1 MDKITKLKEM
11 ISKFP
16 DDCFSRHALAMELLK
31 MGNIEEAIHEMEELL
46 LIDPNYVGT
55 YYHLAKAYEK
65 LHQYSHSLEVLERGI
80 KVAVA
85 SAAQN
90 DLREL
95 NGALDHLK
103 DELDLD

>member
-31 MGNIEEAIHEMEELL
+31 MGNIEDAIHEMEELL
-46 LIDPNYVGT
+46 LVDSSYVGT

-65 LHQYSHSLEVLERGI
+65 LHQYNRSLAVLESGV
-80 KVAVA
+80 KVAMEM
-85 SAAQN
+85 AAKN

>member
-1 MDKITKLKEM
+1 MDKIKKLKEM

-31 MGNIEEAIHEMEELL
+31 MGNTEEAIHEMEELFL
-46 LIDPNYVGT
+46 VDSNYVGT
-55 YYHLAKAYEK
+55 YYHLAKAYQQ
-65 LHQYSHSLEVLERGI
+65 LQQYAHSLEVLERGI
-80 KVAVA
+80 KVAMA
-85 SAAQN
+85 SSSQN

-95 NGALDHLK
+95 NGALDQLK

>member
-1 MDKITKLKEM
+1 MDRIAKLKEI
-11 ISKFP
+11 ISTFP
-16 DDCFSRHALAMELLK
+16 DDCFSRHALAMELIK
-31 MGNIEEAIHEMEELL
+31 MGKIDEAIHEMEELL
-46 LIDPNYVGT
+46 LVDPNYVGT

-65 LHQYSHSLEVLERGI
+65 IQQYDAALEVLEKGI

-85 SAAQN
+85 STDKN

>member
-1 MDKITKLKEM
+1 MDKIEKLKEM

-16 DDCFSRHALAMELLK
+16 NDCFSRHALAMELLK
-31 MGNIEEAIHEMEELL
+31 IGNIEDAVHEMEELL
-46 LIDPNYVGT
+46 LVDPNYVGT

-65 LHQYSHSLEVLERGI
+65 LQQYNNALEVLERGI
-80 KVAVA
+80 KVAMA
-85 SAAQN
+85 RAAHH

>member
-1 MDKITKLKEM
+1 MDKIKKLKEM

-31 MGNIEEAIHEMEELL
+31 MGNTEEAIHEMEELL
-46 LIDPNYVGT
+46 LVDSNYVGT
-55 YYHLAKAYEK
+55 YYHLAKAYQQ
-65 LHQYSHSLEVLERGI
+65 LQQYAHSLEVLERGI
-80 KVAVA
+80 KVAMA
-85 SAAQN
+85 NTAQN

-95 NGALDHLK
+95 NGALDQLK

>member
-1 MDKITKLKEM
+1 MDKIKKLKEM

-31 MGNIEEAIHEMEELL
+31 MGNTEEAIHEMEELL
-46 LIDPNYVGT
+46 LVDSNYVGT
-55 YYHLAKAYEK
+55 YYHLAKAYQQ
-65 LHQYSHSLEVLERGI
+65 LQQYSHSLEVLERGI
-80 KVAVA
+80 KVAMA
-85 SAAQN
+85 SSSQN

-95 NGALDHLK
+95 NGALDQLK

>member
-1 MDKITKLKEM
+1 MDKIEKLKEM

-31 MGNIEEAIHEMEELL
+31 MGNTEQAIHEMEELL
-46 LIDPNYVGT
+46 LVDPNYVGT

-65 LHQYSHSLEVLERGI
+65 LQQYSHSLEVLERGI
-80 KVAVA
+80 KVAMA
-85 SAAQN
+85 SSAQN